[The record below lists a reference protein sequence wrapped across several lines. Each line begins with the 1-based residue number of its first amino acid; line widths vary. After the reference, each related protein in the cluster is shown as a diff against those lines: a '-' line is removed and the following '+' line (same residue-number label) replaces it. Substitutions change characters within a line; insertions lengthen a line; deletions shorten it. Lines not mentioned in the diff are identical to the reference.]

1 MKKLLLT
8 MGDPNGVGPEIIIS
22 LWPLLSEELQK
33 SIVIVGSFD
42 VLNKALKMF
51 SKDSSTSIKK
61 VDSLSYAF
69 KSTQI
74 EIYEAGCPFEF
85 SDLKIGEICPKAGKA
100 SIHWVKEAVLDIQ
113 NGLADAMITAPLAK
127 EAVEST
133 VPGFQG
139 HTEFIGEMCGDP
151 QPVLCLIHDKW
162 VVAHVST
169 HVSLREACDRV
180 TENRITKV
188 THQLND
194 LLIKRGVENP
204 CIGMAGLNPH
214 AGENGLFGQEEIE
227 IIEPTIRKLNDQ
239 GLNVKGPLPADVVFP
254 QLKAKSFDGVV
265 AMYHDQ
271 GHAVTKT
278 IAFELGK
285 GKRQLRGVNTT
296 LGLSVIRTSVDHG
309 TGFDIAWKG
318 LSSSASLKDSVDLA
332 WDLA

>member
-22 LWPLLSEELQK
+22 LWPLLNEELK
-33 SIVIVGSFD
+33 RSIVIVGSFD
-42 VLNKALKMF
+42 VLNKALNMF
-51 SKDSSTSIKK
+51 SNDSSISIIK
-61 VDSLSYAF
+61 VKSLVEAF

-74 EIYEAGCPFEF
+74 EIYEAGCPFEL
-85 SDLKIGEICPKAGKA
+85 SDLNIGKICSKAGKA

-127 EAVEST
+127 EAVEPT
-133 VPGFQG
+133 IPGFQG
-139 HTEFIGEMCGDP
+139 HTEYIGEMCGDP
-151 QPVLCLIHDKW
+151 QPVLCLVHDKW

-180 TENRITKV
+180 TEERISKV
-188 THQLND
+188 TTQLNE

-204 CIGMAGLNPH
+204 RIGIAGLNPH
-214 AGENGLFGQEEIE
+214 AGENGLFGREEID
-227 IIEPTIRKLNDQ
+227 IIEPTIQKLRKL
-239 GLNVKGPLPADVVFP
+239 GLDVTGPLPADVVFP
-254 QLKAKSFDGVV
+254 QLKAKTFDGVV

-278 IAFELGK
+278 IAFELGE

-318 LSSSASLKDSVDLA
+318 ISSAASLKDSVDLA